1 MTAVEIPSKEEDDDQ
16 PIEFC
21 INTILKEAKNE
32 GRLVKQLVFT
42 MLSAYTNNPINL
54 AIKSPSGEGKSYV
67 LHKVGEN
74 FPQQDVMFVAG
85 MTDRALVLKNEIG
98 EYESIDEM
106 DSDID
111 DKQNEIR
118 TTKDAN
124 LQQAR
129 QNQTKELQTVIHTRV
144 SLVVSEG

>member
-1 MTAVEIPSKEEDDDQ
+1 LE
-16 PIEFC
+16 
-21 INTILKEAKNE
+21 
-32 GRLVKQLVFT
+32 
-42 MLSAYTNNPINL
+42 YL

-74 FPQQDVMFVAG
+74 FPLEDVMFVAG
-85 MTDRALVLKNEIG
+85 MTDRALFHRTGKLVLENEIG
-98 EYESIDEM
+98 EYESIEDKILKM

-111 DKQNEIR
+111 DNQNEIR

-129 QNQTKELQTVIHTRV
+129 QNQIKELQTVIHTRG

>member
-1 MTAVEIPSKEEDDDQ
+1 LYSRCLIHLE
-16 PIEFC
+16 
-21 INTILKEAKNE
+21 
-32 GRLVKQLVFT
+32 
-42 MLSAYTNNPINL
+42 YL

-74 FPQQDVMFVAG
+74 FPPEDVMFVAG

-98 EYESIDEM
+98 EYESIDEKILKM

>member
-1 MTAVEIPSKEEDDDQ
+1 M
-16 PIEFC
+16 
-21 INTILKEAKNE
+21 
-32 GRLVKQLVFT
+32 
-42 MLSAYTNNPINL
+42 
-54 AIKSPSGEGKSYV
+54 
-67 LHKVGEN
+67 GEN
-74 FPQQDVMFVAG
+74 FPPEDVMFVAG

-98 EYESIDEM
+98 EYESIDEKILKM